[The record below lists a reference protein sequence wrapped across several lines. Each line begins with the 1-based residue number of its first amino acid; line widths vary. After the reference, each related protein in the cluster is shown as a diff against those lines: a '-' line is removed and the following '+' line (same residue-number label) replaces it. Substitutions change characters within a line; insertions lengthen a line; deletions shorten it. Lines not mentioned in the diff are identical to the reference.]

1 MKNPQGDILLKLD
14 SRGRVTIGTHVTRN
28 SLRRSPYYRL
38 VFGEY
43 GSLHLL
49 PVKIELEQQMEVQAA

>member
-28 SLRRSPYYRL
+28 SLRRSTYYRL

-49 PVKIELEQQMEVQAA
+49 PVKIELEQQMEAAA